1 MTAFETI
8 IICIDR
14 DNDIGEKTE
23 NKGPIIGEE
32 ECKKAGKDLLLA
44 DPEDTDA
51 NSIFG
56 ALKLKKEISNSEIV
70 ILTGDKDVGLKSDQE
85 LVKQLEYVID
95 KIKPKNA
102 IVVTDGAEDEY
113 IIPIIQSRI
122 PIISVKRIVVKQSER
137 LETGYYMLKDF
148 IKYISTNP
156 RLARVLIGLPAIAII
171 LIAIFGATAWRFIL
185 GTVGIYLFIK
195 GFQLED
201 LTGRIIGYVVK
212 SFTTNRL
219 SSFILLVSG
228 IFFVSGIIFG
238 YNKVHSIQTDLLNK
252 IIFFVKESL
261 LFFSASAFFLWFE
274 KFITAKKD
282 LYKYLTFLAF
292 IFATTIV
299 SYSSIE
305 FILNPEKLNEL
316 LFSII
321 LGFLAIIIFLM
332 VEKIQKSNIKEKISK
347 KISFKIPKKKKSRQ

>member
-1 MTAFETI
+1 MNNSTTL

-14 DNDIGEKTE
+14 DNDIGEKTK
-23 NKGPIIGEE
+23 NNGPIIGEE
-32 ECKKAGKDLLLA
+32 ECKRVGEELLLA

-56 ALKLKKEISNSEIV
+56 ALKLKKEVSNSEIV
-70 ILTGDKDVGLKSDQE
+70 ILTGDKDVGLKSDKE
-85 LVKQLEYVID
+85 LVRQLEYVID

-102 IVVTDGAEDEY
+102 IIVTDGAEDEY

-156 RLARVLIGLPAIAII
+156 RLARVFVGLPAIAII
-171 LIAIFGATAWRFIL
+171 LIAIFGSTAWRFIL
-185 GTVGIYLFIK
+185 GTVGIYFFIK

-201 LTGRIIGYVVK
+201 LTNRAIKYVVK

-219 SSFILLVSG
+219 SSFLLLVSG

-238 YNKVHSIQTDLLNK
+238 YNKVHSLSLELLT
-252 IIFFVKESL
+252 ILLFFKESL
-261 LFFSASAFFLWFE
+261 LFFSASAFFIWLE
-274 KFITAKKD
+274 KLTTAKKD
-282 LYKYLTFLAF
+282 FYKYLTFLAF

-305 FILNPEKLNEL
+305 FILNPEKFNDLI
-316 LFSII
+316 FSIL
-321 LGFLAIIIFLM
+321 LGFLGIVIFLV
-332 VEKIQKSNIKEKISK
+332 VERIQKINIKEKISK
-347 KISFKIPKKKKSRQ
+347 KISFKIKRKKKS